1 MTYAPKLEMRCC
13 TELGLVGTTVLS
25 PLFTYVII
33 CIASPLLFISFDPL
47 GHVDFLLRLMELV
60 ELKEVRNT
68 LEGGSLDR
76 RWDADIREIA
86 IFIALSSGPRSSS
99 G

>member
-1 MTYAPKLEMRCC
+1 
-13 TELGLVGTTVLS
+13 
-25 PLFTYVII
+25 VII
-33 CIASPLLFISFDPL
+33 YIASPLLLFISFDQL

-76 RWDADIREIA
+76 RRDADIREIA